1 MLRLRGHHL
10 ICLHFFTG
18 EGYDDTFMENLKN
31 VLKRAETEDIET
43 CDDADEICEKCPY
56 LKDNKC
62 SFDEHADEQI
72 KEMDK
77 TALNLLEVTKN
88 SIVWD
93 KIKGNMPEIFPQ
105 WFRKYCIECDWR
117 KACEKNHYYQRLRN
131 RSI

>member
-18 EGYDDTFMENLKN
+18 EGYDDIFIENLKN
-31 VLKRAETEDIET
+31 VLERTETEDVEICGE
-43 CDDADEICEKCPY
+43 ADEICVKCPY

-62 SFDEHADEQI
+62 NFDEHADEQI

-77 TALNLLEVTKN
+77 SALNLLEITKN
-88 SIVWD
+88 SIAWD
-93 KIKGNMPEIFPQ
+93 KIKGNIPEIFPQ